1 MHYVAV
7 VDDFQLLAQ
16 AMSTLVNSFKNF
28 QVCYSCNNGKEI
40 IEKLDASLKQPDI
53 ILMDVNMPVLNGI
66 HATKYI
72 KDKYPNIKVIAIS
85 VENKIN
91 DVLQMLEAGAK
102 SYLLKDIEK
111 STLEI
116 ALTETINK
124 GYYYTEHVS
133 KILVDALHNQEKNM
147 TVLKERE
154 IEFLN
159 YACTDKTYKEIADKM
174 FLSPK
179 TVDGYRDALFTKF
192 KVRNRI
198 GLVLYA
204 IRNKLFNPESNR
216 L

>member
-40 IEKLDASLKQPDI
+40 IEKLDASLKLPDI
-53 ILMDVNMPVLNGI
+53 ILMDVNMPILNGI
-66 HATKYI
+66 QATKYI

-85 VENKIN
+85 VENKTK

-124 GYYYTEHVS
+124 GYYHTEHVS
-133 KILVDALHNQEKNM
+133 KILVDALHGQEKPM

-154 IEFLN
+154 MEFLN

-179 TVDGYRDALFTKF
+179 TIDGYRNTLFNKF
-192 KVRNRI
+192 NVKNRV

-204 IRNKLFNPESNR
+204 IRNQLFNP
-216 L
+216 